1 MEVRKEQI
9 MKYVIYR
16 FPDVIRFDR
25 DDQYAEPYVVR
36 KRGITKDALRGEIVA
51 VEYGSDI
58 EAVKDVL
65 IKNIQEEM
73 SHTYHCESDVFGP
86 DSPDVVYLMTDEPFD
101 YEMNAWTR
109 RFAADADDEVNL
121 YFGIKELPE

>member
-73 SHTYHCESDVFGP
+73 SHRTLKYGLTIFFGWSSFIQIGCVSSRKIRTP
-86 DSPDVVYLMTDEPFD
+86 
-101 YEMNAWTR
+101 R
-109 RFAADADDEVNL
+109 
-121 YFGIKELPE
+121 K

>member
-1 MEVRKEQI
+1 
-9 MKYVIYR
+9 
-16 FPDVIRFDR
+16 
-25 DDQYAEPYVVR
+25 
-36 KRGITKDALRGEIVA
+36 
-51 VEYGSDI
+51 
-58 EAVKDVL
+58 
-65 IKNIQEEM
+65 M